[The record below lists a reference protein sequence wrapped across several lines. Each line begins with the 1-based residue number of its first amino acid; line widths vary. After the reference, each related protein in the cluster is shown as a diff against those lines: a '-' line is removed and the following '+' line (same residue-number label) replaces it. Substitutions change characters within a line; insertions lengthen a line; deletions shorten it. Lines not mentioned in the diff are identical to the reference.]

1 MQQRKVGAKRG
12 ILGIESAIV
21 MIAFVVV
28 AAALAFVVLNAGF
41 GTTQQAKTT
50 ISSGLEEASSAL
62 EIAGKVVGEA
72 DTSVSPAKLKTITI
86 PLKVSG
92 GSGSVNVEKD
102 LTAVRYISTGETNI
116 SYDNI
121 YNGTL
126 SSQAYANFTQAVAA
140 ATAAGGVCEGFAT
153 ETCAFIWWSSQ
164 RNTNEIIDPGETA
177 ALTILIT
184 TADRPQALDEI
195 KAEIV
200 VAKGAVLT
208 LERQVPTLT
217 TTIVDME

>member
-1 MQQRKVGAKRG
+1 MPQNKNNKRG

-50 ISSGLEEASSAL
+50 ISSGLEEATSAL
-62 EIAGKVVGEA
+62 EIAGKVVGNQ
-72 DTSVSPAKLKTITI
+72 SNAKLQTLTI
-86 PLKVSG
+86 PIKVSG
-92 GSGSVNVEKD
+92 GAGSVNVEKA
-102 LTAVRYISTGETNI
+102 LTAVRYVSTGTTNV

-121 YNGTL
+121 YNGTI
-126 SSQAYANFTQAVAA
+126 SSAPYAGFEDAVAA
-140 ATAAGGVCEGFAT
+140 AIASGGPCESWSSALRS
-153 ETCAFIWWSSQ
+153 CAFIWWSSQ
-164 RNTNEIIDPGETA
+164 RNTNDIIDPGETA
-177 ALTILIT
+177 ALTIIYT
-184 TADRPQALDEI
+184 SSDQPPALDEV

-208 LERQVPTLT
+208 VERQVPTLT
-217 TTIVDME
+217 DTIVDLE

>member
-1 MQQRKVGAKRG
+1 MQQNRANKRG

-62 EIAGKVVGEA
+62 EIAGKVVGNQ
-72 DTSVSPAKLKTITI
+72 SNAKLQTLTI
-86 PLKVSG
+86 PIKVSG
-92 GSGSVNVEKD
+92 GAGSVNVEEA
-102 LTAVRYISTGETNI
+102 LTAVRYISTGATNV

-126 SSQAYANFTQAVAA
+126 SSQPYSNFTVAVAA
-140 ATAAGGVCEGFAT
+140 AVASGGPCEDWSST
-153 ETCAFIWWSSQ
+153 DKSCAFIWWSSQ
-164 RNTNEIIDPGETA
+164 RNTNDIIDPGETA
-177 ALTILIT
+177 ALTIIFYSN
-184 TADRPQALDEI
+184 DQPVALDKI
-195 KAEIV
+195 NAEIV

-208 LERQVPTLT
+208 VERQVPTLT
-217 TTIVDME
+217 DTIVDLE

>member
-1 MQQRKVGAKRG
+1 MHNITPNSKKRG

-62 EIAGKVVGEA
+62 EISGKVVGNA
-72 DTSVSPAKLKTITI
+72 STGASAKLISITI

-92 GSGSVNVEKD
+92 GSGSVNVEKN
-102 LTAVRYISTGETNI
+102 LTAVRYISTGTTNI
-116 SYDNI
+116 SYENI

-126 SSQAYANFTQAVAA
+126 SSTTYTNFTNAFNAA
-140 ATAAGGVCEGFAT
+140 KTSVCSGYATKS
-153 ETCAFIWWSSQ
+153 CAFIWWSSQ
-164 RNTNEIIDPGETA
+164 RNTNNIIDAGESA
-177 ALTILIT
+177 ALTIVLRSN
-184 TADRPQALDEI
+184 DRAGALDEI
-195 KAEIV
+195 RAEIV

-208 LERQVPTLT
+208 VERQVPTLT
-217 TTIVDME
+217 TQIVDME